1 MYIVRDLP
9 TLDALMICSP
19 ETIIVWVRATKS
31 LTFVRER
38 TQFMGAN
45 AAGKACDRNIFG
57 YNCLSEVDYNV
68 QCS

>member
-19 ETIIVWVRATKS
+19 ETIIVWVRAT
-31 LTFVRER
+31 FVCER